1 MTSADVLLLVKKI
14 VIGVLLA
21 LVPFLIFYG
30 ALWLVS
36 RFG

>member
-1 MTSADVLLLVKKI
+1 MLLLLKKI
-14 VIGVLLA
+14 VIGILLT

-36 RFG
+36 HFG